1 MTTLNYQS
9 GAARR
14 ARLGDTLVR
23 LALQREWGVALL
35 LALTVAAVT
44 LVNHSFLSAGNVRD
58 MLVNN
63 ANYAIIACGVT
74 FVIVTGEIDI
84 SVGSL
89 AGLLAVVLGLL
100 TAPEHGHMAV
110 APAVAITLALGLA
123 VGLVNGFLVAYAR
136 VPSIIVTLGM
146 LTALR
151 GVTKKIIGDEWI
163 DVVPGLRLFGTGRIG
178 GIDIA
183 VLVAAAVIVASMLL
197 AARTPLGRRIYAVGS
212 NPHAARLAGLSPR
225 RIKLFVFALTGL
237 LVGVA
242 VLVDTTRLPK
252 IESDYGTGWE
262 LFIVTAVIVG
272 GTSISGGKGTIIGSI
287 LAVLLLGSIRSV
299 LIFLKLGLNAT
310 YWERAIQGGFFLLAV
325 LADHLA
331 RGGHGAE
338 DHS

>member
-1 MTTLNYQS
+1 
-9 GAARR
+9 
-14 ARLGDTLVR
+14 V
-23 LALQREWGVALL
+23 
-35 LALTVAAVT
+35 
-44 LVNHSFLSAGNVRD
+44 
-58 MLVNN
+58 LVNN
-63 ANYAIIACGVT
+63 ASYAIIACGVT

-89 AGLLAVVLGLL
+89 AGLLAAVLGLL
-100 TAPEHGHMAV
+100 TAPEHAHMAV
-110 APAVAITLALGLA
+110 APAVAITLAVGLG
-123 VGLVNGFLVAYAR
+123 VGLVNGFLVAYAG

-151 GVTKKIIGDEWI
+151 GVTKIIMGDEWI
-163 DVVPGLRLFGTGRIG
+163 NVIEPLRVFGTGRIAG
-178 GIDIA
+178 VNIP
-183 VLVAAAVIVASMLL
+183 VLLAVIVVVASMLL
-197 AARTPLGRRIYAVGS
+197 ATRTPLGRRIYAVGS

-237 LVGVA
+237 LTALA

-310 YWERAIQGGFFLLAV
+310 YWERAIQGGFILLAV

-331 RGGHGAE
+331 RRGHGPEGAA
-338 DHS
+338 